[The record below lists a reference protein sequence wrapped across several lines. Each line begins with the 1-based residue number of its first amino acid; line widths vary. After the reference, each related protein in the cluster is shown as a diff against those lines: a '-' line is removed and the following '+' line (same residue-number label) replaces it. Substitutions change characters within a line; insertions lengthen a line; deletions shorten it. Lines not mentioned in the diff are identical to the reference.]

1 MGKYPPLDG
10 EILLPRRCQA
20 ARRRKLALCSC
31 ATRIYLS
38 TLHRRKWW
46 VKGVKPN
53 VPIIRN
59 RYTILDIAPPAG
71 SWALALSS
79 ALDTHQ
85 SLLTYTPRPA
95 PRGAARGSLS
105 LNFITRV
112 APHCVNSL
120 SYVVLLHA
128 GLSIGIRLVGNDSR
142 LVVTRPRHPEDGRQ
156 AVAPVRTLPEIAAG

>member
-1 MGKYPPLDG
+1 VLRD
-10 EILLPRRCQA
+10 A
-20 ARRRKLALCSC
+20 H
-31 ATRIYLS
+31 LS
-38 TLHRRKWW
+38 LYTSQKEM
-46 VKGVKPN
+46 VGVKPN

-112 APHCVNSL
+112 APHCVNTL
-120 SYVVLLHA
+120 MILHA
-128 GLSIGIRLVGNDSR
+128 A
-142 LVVTRPRHPEDGRQ
+142 H
-156 AVAPVRTLPEIAAG
+156 TLMMSAG

>member
-1 MGKYPPLDG
+1 MSSWVSATGWGDSAATPLSG
-10 EILLPRRCQA
+10 GTAKETRLEQL
-20 ARRRKLALCSC
+20 SC

-95 PRGAARGSLS
+95 PRARLLSLS
-105 LNFITRV
+105 L
-112 APHCVNSL
+112 SL
-120 SYVVLLHA
+120 SAINIFPSVARGLYLTTARQHICSTAL
-128 GLSIGIRLVGNDSR
+128 GLSPKRRTCAYSCATAASR
-142 LVVTRPRHPEDGRQ
+142 
-156 AVAPVRTLPEIAAG
+156 AGSFGHSF

>member
-1 MGKYPPLDG
+1 M
-10 EILLPRRCQA
+10 
-20 ARRRKLALCSC
+20 
-31 ATRIYLS
+31 
-38 TLHRRKWW
+38 
-46 VKGVKPN
+46 KPN

-112 APHCVNSL
+112 APHCVNTL
-120 SYVVLLHA
+120 MILHA
-128 GLSIGIRLVGNDSR
+128 AHTHSSSLIFI
-142 LVVTRPRHPEDGRQ
+142 TR
-156 AVAPVRTLPEIAAG
+156 VAPHCVNTLMILHAAHTLIISAC